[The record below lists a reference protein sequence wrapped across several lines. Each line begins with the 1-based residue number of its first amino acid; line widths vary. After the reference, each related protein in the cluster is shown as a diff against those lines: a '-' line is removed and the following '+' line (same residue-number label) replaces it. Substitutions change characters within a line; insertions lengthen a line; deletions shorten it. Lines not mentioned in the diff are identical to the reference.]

1 MKKIKIL
8 DKRFLKII
16 QNFKKQ
22 NKKIV
27 FTNGC
32 FDLIHPGHVHYL
44 KKAKSFGDVLIVAIN
59 SDKSVRKL
67 KGVDRPIMS
76 WNSRADIIQGLESV
90 DYVIKMN
97 ENNPISLIKKIKPD
111 IHVKGGDYKINELSE
126 RQAVINSG
134 GMVKIVKYLSGL
146 STSQLISKIRSKKIR
161 L

>member
-8 DKRFLKII
+8 DKKFLKII

-32 FDLIHPGHVHYL
+32 FDLVHPGHVHYL
-44 KKAKSFGDVLIVAIN
+44 KKAKSFGNVLIVAIN

-76 WNSRADIIQGLESV
+76 WNCRADIIHYPL
-90 DYVIKMN
+90 
-97 ENNPISLIKKIKPD
+97 
-111 IHVKGGDYKINELSE
+111 
-126 RQAVINSG
+126 
-134 GMVKIVKYLSGL
+134 
-146 STSQLISKIRSKKIR
+146 
-161 L
+161 

>member
-32 FDLIHPGHVHYL
+32 FDLVHLGHVHYL

-76 WNSRADIIQGLESV
+76 WNSRANIIQGLESV

-134 GMVKIVKYLSGL
+134 GVVKIVKYLSGL